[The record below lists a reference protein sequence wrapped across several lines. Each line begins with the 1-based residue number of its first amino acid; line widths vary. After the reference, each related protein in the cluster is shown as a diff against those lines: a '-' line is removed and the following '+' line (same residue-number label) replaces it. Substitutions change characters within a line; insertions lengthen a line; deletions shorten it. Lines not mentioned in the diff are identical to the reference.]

1 MHNEAA
7 AARPDRP
14 RSTNSDES
22 PTSLAVT
29 HHSVRSIDELAMPQV
44 IFTASLK
51 AAIWGL
57 TLRAA
62 HGMVSLK
69 LPVQSQLPQRLSL
82 ARPRQLIVRLAHA
95 TGSLIRHAS
104 RLRHLHFR
112 LVCGHVVSPIG
123 QTGGNVHSRV
133 PKDMTL
139 GFQMGTSRA
148 STYRKLRSHGCSP
161 LSPSAGD
168 NTTQH
173 SAALDLHDHAATSAA
188 SPECPSASL

>member
-1 MHNEAA
+1 MQTSSRRNMHNEAA

-29 HHSVRSIDELAMPQV
+29 HHCVRSIDELAMPQV

-69 LPVQSQLPQRLSL
+69 LPVQSQLPQRLP
-82 ARPRQLIVRLAHA
+82 RPRQLIVRLAHA

-112 LVCGHVVSPIG
+112 LVCGHVVSSWRQDGPE
-123 QTGGNVHSRV
+123 R
-133 PKDMTL
+133 
-139 GFQMGTSRA
+139 RE
-148 STYRKLRSHGCSP
+148 CP
-161 LSPSAGD
+161 LK
-168 NTTQH
+168 
-173 SAALDLHDHAATSAA
+173 
-188 SPECPSASL
+188 SPERHDARVSNGYKQGLNLQKAT